1 MSDTRSKLLALLR
14 SQPAEGFL
22 SGQQAAEALGVSR
35 AAVCKAAAGLRRQGY
50 QIQAVTRRGYR
61 LASEDAP
68 LTRDGLLAALPNL

>member
-35 AAVCKAAAGLRRQGY
+35 AAVCKKADQAPKLLVSCAAAWSA
-50 QIQAVTRRGYR
+50 ICA
-61 LASEDAP
+61 
-68 LTRDGLLAALPNL
+68 